1 MQANDPVPSTSRISD
16 ATSSLIAAARA
27 AAAAAN
33 HHSAAST
40 QIRSHMTTSPED
52 SRDSVDRAMS
62 LEGPSDEEG
71 ENGSNRGS
79 KEKKRRTR
87 NGCLV
92 CRKRKKLCD
101 EQKPSCG
108 ACSRLSLT
116 CEWEDRVQA
125 ALERR
130 KRRIERMK
138 LKEKEGGTVSSSV
151 SGQAKVTAK
160 RKASKQSGGSD
171 KAAAAEVARGDGSEW
186 DIGLTGY
193 NPSAPGMYPPASFSA
208 TSPSSTSPS
217 TALPPALPSFASTLP
232 PPPAT
237 ITAAAATLEDP
248 SSAAAA
254 LDSPNS
260 WMPFLG
266 TFAPAGYEP
275 AAAPDPLA
283 WSMGSW
289 PLGGLGYSPFPP
301 ASGVVGPNMMG
312 AISPMSQY
320 PAIGNAPPPPPLP
333 QPSSG
338 DTDSQDTHQL
348 HRDQIDLDVLARLEG
363 VQSGMLV
370 DASNEQ
376 AADPAATVAT
386 PNGSS
391 PPFDLFALL
400 RSPSPV
406 HPFSTGGGANTPG
419 VPFAFDGFGN
429 AWAGG
434 MQQGMV
440 SPVRLSAPATTNNH
454 HHQQQQQLQ
463 ATEKDRGRQLQVGTK
478 SLPTTVGHAAS
489 FLASSDWAF
498 TQAYLLSHYTSS
510 LARLVSIA
518 SSPSASESS
527 SSGSDRSRSR
537 RGRLSLHQQ
546 QQQQAHSRPSSSH
559 SRPRDA
565 ATARSTR
572 ASANL
577 FLSLVPLANRH
588 PYLLHAILS
597 WSAANL
603 AAASTSGGSGG
614 NANPGTAAGSTT
626 TTSGGNSIMATLSDQ
641 LGHLA
646 DEEISAALPEL
657 EAYAARRA
665 NSRSGSAAARS
676 SSDEDDPAPS
686 VWEVL
691 LAARLML
698 TQAAIC
704 QGAVDLWRVR
714 LGEAA
719 HVIDLVGGV
728 QKCRSPLARQLVKNL
743 LYHDVLSSTSRR
755 DGLLLDY
762 SFLRHGGG
770 GAGGTPG
777 SAASGTSPATTGTSA
792 TGGGGGTPGS
802 SETEEERRRR
812 EAEEDE
818 EDVLDTLMGCAE
830 SVFLLVG
837 RITSLAKEK
846 RQALL
851 SSDGGVPEDKLDA
864 FLRQVDDLRSEL
876 EREKE
881 RMDAFLI
888 ERPDLEPHRYFHEV
902 FRLAALVYLEMLLEL
917 PPTSYPILLLVRKML
932 SLTEVIVS
940 EGLPGLCS
948 MHWPLFLMH
957 LNSTPL
963 VSPHAPFAAA
973 PSSPPNTSTSA
984 TGTTTATSASQ
995 HLSDRQRS
1003 TLLFD
1008 AHMHE
1013 FTFMNTKRSRLLIDE
1028 AWRRSEGGGR
1038 FVDPDRILDEWEWDL
1053 NWA

>member
-1 MQANDPVPSTSRISD
+1 MQIDGAEPVASTSRLSD
-16 ATSSLIAAARA
+16 AASSLVAAANAHARARA
-27 AAAAAN
+27 AAAFPDPHPHPVTSSTLSPPQPPPRAVSSEG
-33 HHSAAST
+33 HS
-40 QIRSHMTTSPED
+40 
-52 SRDSVDRAMS
+52 
-62 LEGPSDEEG
+62 EEE
-71 ENGSNRGS
+71 ENGSAAGA
-79 KEKKRRTR
+79 KGKKRRTR

-101 EQKPSCG
+101 EQKPACG
-108 ACSRLSLT
+108 ACSRLSLA

-130 KRRIERMK
+130 QRRIERMK
-138 LKEKEGGTVSSSV
+138 LKEKQQQQQRDGADLQGVSTTTEA
-151 SGQAKVTAK
+151 GPLGRTKAIAK
-160 RKASKQSGGSD
+160 RKTGKLAAVVPPAGGAPRWD
-171 KAAAAEVARGDGSEW
+171 TQEAAQAELAA
-186 DIGLTGY
+186 Y
-193 NPSAPGMYPPASFSA
+193 NPAAPAIYPP
-208 TSPSSTSPS
+208 PPLSTSPS
-217 TALPPALPSFASTLP
+217 IPYPPALPPPLP
-232 PPPAT
+232 
-237 ITAAAATLEDP
+237 
-248 SSAAAA
+248 A
-254 LDSPNS
+254 LDEPSPLHS
-260 WMPFLG
+260 PDAWMPFLG
-266 TFAPAGYEP
+266 SFAPAGYEP

-283 WSMGSW
+283 WSLTW
-289 PLGGLGYSPFPP
+289 PVGMGYSPFVTG
-301 ASGVVGPNMMG
+301 AGVGPSLPG
-312 AISPMSQY
+312 QFPV
-320 PAIGNAPPPPPLP
+320 IGNAPPPAARGGE
-333 QPSSG
+333 S
-338 DTDSQDTHQL
+338 DSP
-348 HRDQIDLDVLARLEG
+348 RDQMERDQLDLDALAQLDHVQSDMLLQGQGGPQLVRSSQG
-363 VQSGMLV
+363 VQ
-370 DASNEQ
+370 
-376 AADPAATVAT
+376 AAAIAAVES
-386 PNGSS
+386 PPGNGSS

-406 HPFSTGGGANTPG
+406 YPFGPHANGAG
-419 VPFAFDGFGN
+419 VPLTFDG
-429 AWAGG
+429 W
-434 MQQGMV
+434 V
-440 SPVRLSAPATTNNH
+440 SAPAAVVSPIKALMAADTAEAIPDPTEAS
-454 HHQQQQQLQ
+454 Q
-463 ATEKDRGRQLQVGTK
+463 ALAASDNTDRAHERRLHVPGAK
-478 SLPTTVGHAAS
+478 SLPATVGHAAS

-518 SSPSASESS
+518 SSPPAAASETS
-527 SSGSDRSRSR
+527 SSGGSDPPRSR
-537 RGRLSLHQQ
+537 RGRQHEQTRFS
-546 QQQQAHSRPSSSH
+546 ASRPSSSH
-559 SRPRDA
+559 SRPRDT

-603 AAASTSGGSGG
+603 AAASTSSG
-614 NANPGTAAGSTT
+614 AAAGSNATA
-626 TTSGGNSIMATLSDQ
+626 SAAGAGGGNSIMATLSDQ

-665 NSRSGSAAARS
+665 NTGAAGR
-676 SSDEDDPAPS
+676 EDPPS
-686 VWEVL
+686 NWEVL

-719 HVIDLVGGV
+719 HVINLVGGV
-728 QKCRSPLARQLVKNL
+728 QMCRTPLARQLVKNL

-770 GAGGTPG
+770 GGGGAANGPGKGTTHGG
-777 SAASGTSPATTGTSA
+777 SAAGGTSPATTTGA
-792 TGGGGGTPGS
+792 TPA
-802 SETEEERRRR
+802 SETDEERRRR

-846 RQALL
+846 RESLL
-851 SSDGGVPEDKLDA
+851 TRTGGVPEDKLDG
-864 FLRQVDDLRSEL
+864 FMHQFEELRIEL

-902 FRLAALVYLEMLLEL
+902 FRLAALVYLNMLLEL

-963 VSPHAPFAAA
+963 ISPHAP
-973 PSSPPNTSTSA
+973 TSTTLGPAPPSPSMN
-984 TGTTTATSASQ
+984 TATP
-995 HLSDRQRS
+995 LSDRARS

-1028 AWRRSEGGGR
+1028 AWRRSEGGHK